1 MRAMRATPPAT
12 APPTSA
18 PRWLDDEGGGGAAAA
33 TVWIITFVVVM
44 RLPLDAEVMTE
55 TRELVLR
62 LVGEECCAAP
72 PPAFLVVE
80 VDVVWVVVEVDVVW
94 VVDDGVDVVEDE
106 EDDDVVMLSLDVV
119 STLPGF
125 PMMAAEAT
133 AGPVVLIEATE
144 VPSGNGKNS
153 SESVLS
159 QQTLDAFRLWSQ
171 HQLPP

>member
-1 MRAMRATPPAT
+1 MRATPPAT

-18 PRWLDDEGGGGAAAA
+18 PKWLEDEGGGGAAAA

-80 VDVVWVVVEVDVVW
+80 VDVVWLA
-94 VVDDGVDVVEDE
+94 DDGVDVVEDVDD
-106 EDDDVVMLSLDVV
+106 DDDVVLSLDVV

-144 VPSGNGKNS
+144 VPSGNGKKS
-153 SESVLS
+153 SELVLS
-159 QQTLDAFRLWSQ
+159 QQTLDASRLWSQ
-171 HQLPP
+171 HQFPP

>member
-1 MRAMRATPPAT
+1 MRATPPAT

-18 PRWLDDEGGGGAAAA
+18 PRWLEDEGEGGAAAA

-80 VDVVWVVVEVDVVW
+80 VDVVWVV
-94 VVDDGVDVVEDE
+94 DDGVDVVEDE
-106 EDDDVVMLSLDVV
+106 EDDDVVVLSLDVV

-125 PMMAAEAT
+125 PIMAAEAT

-144 VPSGNGKNS
+144 VPSGNGKKS
-153 SESVLS
+153 SELVLS
-159 QQTLDAFRLWSQ
+159 QQTLDGSRLWSQ
-171 HQLPP
+171 HQFPPCPEH